1 MKHLLP
7 VLILLMPAS
16 PQPEEIK
23 IDEEQIQLLCLKRT
37 DAGYLIHL
45 YNSSSQPRKTRF
57 TFIER
62 EIMVEL
68 DPFELKALHYSQGIL
83 EPCGLITLQDTL

>member
-1 MKHLLP
+1 MKHLCPFLFTN
-7 VLILLMPAS
+7 AS
-16 PQPEEIK
+16 KPTAGGNIK